1 MKGTSLIHASSGI
14 MKWMHGNFLL
24 LKTLLLQR
32 VYEVKHT
39 KEFVRRFILIDTNYE
54 TNNMHK
60 ISNTYTCNFLG
71 NAPLSIEW
79 VAP

>member
-1 MKGTSLIHASSGI
+1 MDAWKFFTIENIAATTGI
-14 MKWMHGNFLL
+14 RGQAYKKWF
-24 LKTLLLQR
+24 
-32 VYEVKHT
+32 
-39 KEFVRRFILIDTNYE
+39 EFVRRFILIDTNYE

>member
-32 VYEVKHT
+32 VRGQAYK
-39 KEFVRRFILIDTNYE
+39 KWFEFVRHFILIDINYE

-60 ISNTYTCNFLG
+60 ISNTYT
-71 NAPLSIEW
+71 
-79 VAP
+79 